1 MTTTHAPSTLHRFL
15 PGKPD
20 AETAFWLTV
29 LGSAFAFDIGLVV
42 LIARVAG
49 A

>member
-1 MTTTHAPSTLHRFL
+1 MTTAHAPRNLRRYL

-20 AETAFWLTV
+20 ADTAFWLTV
-29 LGSAFAFDIGLVV
+29 LGSALVFDIGLAA